1 MVSIKSVGT
10 AYNMQIK
17 KAESKKK
24 KRGLLA
30 SSAAATGSNAVQLG
44 VSLPLAGFVIKSMS
58 SINKKLSKDQINQ
71 IMDSADKFI
80 NSKGL
85 SNKGV
90 AIHNIES
97 AGVNLTGI
105 PNKIMEYID
114 PITSAAAGKN
124 AFFTNK
130 AISEYGKNSIILNK
144 NKMSTAVFHEIGHAI
159 NSNNSKFWRLMQGMR
174 TPTMALAAG
183 LALFGAFTNKAEAKD
198 GKELTTGQKAK
209 NAIRN
214 NAGKLAFAAM
224 IPMLAEEG
232 MASIRGCKWAKS
244 NLPKELFKKVL
255 KTNICGY
262 ASYLGGAVA
271 LGLAALTAVKIKD
284 HFTSKYNLTDK
295 FERGNIGII

>member
-1 MVSIKSVGT
+1 MPSINSVG
-10 AYNMQIK
+10 AANNIQIQK
-17 KAESKKK
+17 TESKNKK
-24 KRGLLA
+24 KNLLA
-30 SSAAATGSNAVQLG
+30 SSVAATGSNAVQLG
-44 VSLPLAGFVIKSMS
+44 ASLPLAGFVIKSMS
-58 SINKKLSKDQINQ
+58 SINKKLSQDQVNQ

-90 AIHNIES
+90 TIQNIKS
-97 AGVNLTGI
+97 TGANLTGVSD
-105 PNKIMEYID
+105 KIMEYID
-114 PITSAAAGKN
+114 PIKSAGAGKN

-130 AISEYGKNSIILNK
+130 AISGYAGNSILLNK
-144 NKMSTAVFHEIGHAI
+144 DKMSTAVFHEIGHAI
-159 NSNNSKFWRLMQGMR
+159 NYNNSKFWRFMQGMR
-174 TPTMALAAG
+174 TPAMALAAG

-198 GKELTTGQKAK
+198 GKELTTGQKVK

-232 MASIRGCKWAKS
+232 MASIRGCKWANS
-244 NLPKELFKKVL
+244 NLPKELAKKVL

-262 ASYLGGAVA
+262 ASYLGNAVA

-284 HFTSKYNLTDK
+284 HFTSKSQAKND
-295 FERGNIGII
+295 